1 MSLAQKGLTG
11 FLFSFSS
18 SLIIQVV
25 TLTGGL
31 YMARI
36 IGPEKFGLV
45 GMLYVIFAVTGFL
58 VSGGLGMALIR
69 EKTVSEEDK
78 ATVFYFNIFVSLFFY
93 ATLWFCAPLIADF
106 YNHQEL
112 IVLVRLMGLDL
123 LFGSLIIVQKNTL
136 QRELKFK
143 LISIIGVSTNL
154 LVTLISVLL
163 AYNGFGVY
171 ALAIKFFL
179 TNFFSLIFLYSFNPW
194 LPKGF
199 INKESFKRLFSFGS
213 NVVLLGIINN
223 IFGNLNQV
231 MIGKYFTAAT
241 VGFFTQGKMFKDNVT
256 SILND
261 TVMNVTF
268 PMLSKLQ
275 DDKIRLKNAYKRIVR
290 MNSFTI
296 FPAITILI
304 LSAEPLIIGLLGEK
318 WRGSVVFLKILGISG
333 YVMHLHSINLNVLKV
348 CGKGKDY
355 LHQGFFRNGLMLI
368 GVLITINI
376 SVIAMAWA
384 FVVGEFFQL
393 FINVYYSN
401 KYIKFT
407 IKEQFEIMLPLI
419 LITLVMGVCVYIV
432 GLYNFPWLLMK
443 LVVMAITGVIIYLGL
458 SIYFKIDAFTDFKD
472 LMLKKIYNK

>member
-1 MSLAQKGLTG
+1 
-11 FLFSFSS
+11 
-18 SLIIQVV
+18 
-25 TLTGGL
+25 
-31 YMARI
+31 
-36 IGPEKFGLV
+36 
-45 GMLYVIFAVTGFL
+45 
-58 VSGGLGMALIR
+58 
-69 EKTVSEEDK
+69 
-78 ATVFYFNIFVSLFFY
+78 
-93 ATLWFCAPLIADF
+93 
-106 YNHQEL
+106 
-112 IVLVRLMGLDL
+112 
-123 LFGSLIIVQKNTL
+123 
-136 QRELKFK
+136 
-143 LISIIGVSTNL
+143 
-154 LVTLISVLL
+154 
-163 AYNGFGVY
+163 
-171 ALAIKFFL
+171 
-179 TNFFSLIFLYSFNPW
+179 
-194 LPKGF
+194 
-199 INKESFKRLFSFGS
+199 
-213 NVVLLGIINN
+213 VLLGIINN

-241 VGFFTQGKMFKDNVT
+241 VGFFSQGKMFKDNVT

-268 PMLSKLQ
+268 PMLAKLQ

-304 LSAEPLIIGLLGEK
+304 LSAEPLIVGLLGEK

-355 LHQGFFRNGLMLI
+355 LHQGFFRNGLMLV
-368 GVLITINI
+368 GVLVTINI

-384 FVVGEFFQL
+384 FVVGEFLQL

-419 LITLVMGVCVYIV
+419 LITFVMGICVYIV

-443 LVVMAITGVIIYLGL
+443 LVVMAISGVIIYLGL
-458 SIYFKIDAFTDFKD
+458 SIYFKIDAFADFKD